1 MLDSSQRI
9 QESNS
14 RAFPLVSIQTHQHGG
29 SSSPCWIRTSASRD
43 QSPVPFRLANG
54 LERGPFAQ
62 PCAPTKRRTN
72 AHIHRGWF
80 ITDTRHDNKLRWTS
94 SWSHI
99 KYVRFFENENYFF
112 ISKIWR
118 LWAAKFSCEGSARS
132 CTGLPAGTLYSHRF
146 LMRRT
151 TREPAKQDEWSGGKS
166 CVQVPSCS
174 VHNLPEKKES
184 IFLKPIFS
192 AFFRIFFWMK
202 NTACILQRIRNKDHC
217 KFWFFLQLVIDNW
230 PSIR

>member
-1 MLDSSQRI
+1 MTT
-9 QESNS
+9 NC
-14 RAFPLVSIQTHQHGG
+14 VG
-29 SSSPCWIRTSASRD
+29 PCS
-43 QSPVPFRLANG
+43 
-54 LERGPFAQ
+54 
-62 PCAPTKRRTN
+62 C
-72 AHIHRGWF
+72 
-80 ITDTRHDNKLRWTS
+80 
-94 SWSHI
+94 SHI
-99 KYVRFFENENYFF
+99 KYVRFFENKNYFF
-112 ISKIWR
+112 IFHIWT
-118 LWAAKFSCEGSARS
+118 LWAANWLRRKCPELHRIAQRHSAN
-132 CTGLPAGTLYSHRF
+132 RF
-146 LMRRT
+146 LICRT